1 MRLPYEYWLKYLLVS
16 AQATTEQIADLCKLH
31 QLPEPEDAYLT
42 RLRNELGGRRHITDV
57 PTLRRLKI
65 KALAKA
71 EPDAVAA
78 RELLT
83 EYRLRPALELL
94 IISGMPASEISFYA
108 ETVLKRVIPPNVVSM
123 YRHYFWNPDLLSNY
137 DWELFFIDCKDN
149 FHTKK
154 LKQSLLRGEEFAL
167 WKIGYIKESEHRGI
181 ISNMLYESAMRFKE
195 LSAYGNGHDTAL
207 SAKMWAETV
216 FKSAEFLSRDE
227 DAIKSTVED
236 LNSFALKLGRREIS
250 SVAALGNKLTK
261 E

>member
-16 AQATTEQIADLCKLH
+16 AQSTTEQIAQLCELH
-31 QLPEPEDAYLT
+31 QLPVPEDAYLT
-42 RLRNELGGRRHITDV
+42 RLRGELGGRRHITDA

-65 KALAKA
+65 KALATS

-78 RELLT
+78 RELLS
-83 EYRLRPALELL
+83 EYRIRPALELL
-94 IISGMPASEISFYA
+94 IISGMSDSDVSYYA
-108 ETVLKRVIPPNVVSM
+108 EFILKRVIPVNVVAM
-123 YRHYFWNPDLLSNY
+123 YRHYFWNPSLLSNH
-137 DWELFFIDCKDN
+137 DWELFFLGCKDK
-149 FHTKK
+149 HHSKK
-154 LKQSLLRGEEFAL
+154 LNQGLLRGDEFAL
-167 WKIGYIKESEHRGI
+167 WKLGFIKESEHRSI
-181 ISNMLYESAMRFKE
+181 ISNMFYESAMRFKE
-195 LSAYGNGHDTAL
+195 LSAYSNGHDTAL

-250 SVAALGNKLTK
+250 SVASLGNKLTK